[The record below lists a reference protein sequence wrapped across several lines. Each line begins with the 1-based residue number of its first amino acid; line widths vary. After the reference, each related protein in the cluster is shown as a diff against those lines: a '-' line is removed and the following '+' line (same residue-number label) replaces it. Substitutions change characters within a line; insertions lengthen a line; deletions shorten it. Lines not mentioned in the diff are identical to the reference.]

1 MSLDLIASTGGD
13 QFDFVSSHGPIT
25 RTASIAAGTQTANSA
40 SLILVRVGRPI
51 TITSLTIY
59 IGTASCI
66 VDVGI
71 FTRSGTTYTLVASS
85 GSTAAAGTNATQ
97 TIALTA
103 AYTLQPGI
111 DYYFAEVADN
121 GTVTIGR
128 SSAVAATVPAIGVEN
143 GIKASLFPLATFTT
157 ITTSQICPLI
167 IGT

>member
-1 MSLDLIASTGGD
+1 MPITNPASDGG
-13 QFDFVSSHGPIT
+13 QFDFVSSHGVVT

-51 TITSLTIY
+51 RLTSLSIY
-59 IGTASCI
+59 IGGASGN

-85 GSTAAAGTNATQ
+85 GSTAAAGTNAMQ

-103 AYTLQPGI
+103 AYTLSPGT
-111 DYYFAEVADN
+111 DYYFGEVADN

-128 SSAVAATVPAIGVEN
+128 SSAVSATVPAIGVEN